1 MIDPAEPT
9 SLDEYRRGRTE
20 RTRLSPL
27 ERAAPGVTSDA
38 SRLGLA
44 IASVVDQRRWQDWA
58 WLDQD
63 KSLHQP

>member
-1 MIDPAEPT
+1 MIDPAEPA
-9 SLDEYRRGRTE
+9 SLDEYRRSRAE

-27 ERAAPGVTSDA
+27 ERVAPGVNSDA

-44 IASVVDQRRWQDWA
+44 IASVVDQRRWHDWA

-63 KSLHQP
+63 KALHRP

>member
-9 SLDEYRRGRTE
+9 SLDDYRRRRAE
-20 RTRLSPL
+20 RSGLAPL
-27 ERAAPGVTSDA
+27 ERAAPGVNGDA

-44 IASVVDQRRWQDWA
+44 IAAVVDQRRWQDWA

-63 KSLHQP
+63 RALHQP

>member
-1 MIDPAEPT
+1 MIDPAEPI
-9 SLDEYRRGRTE
+9 SLDEYRRRRAE
-20 RTRLSPL
+20 RIRPSL
-27 ERAAPGVTSDA
+27 ERAAPGVQRET

-63 KSLHQP
+63 KALHQP